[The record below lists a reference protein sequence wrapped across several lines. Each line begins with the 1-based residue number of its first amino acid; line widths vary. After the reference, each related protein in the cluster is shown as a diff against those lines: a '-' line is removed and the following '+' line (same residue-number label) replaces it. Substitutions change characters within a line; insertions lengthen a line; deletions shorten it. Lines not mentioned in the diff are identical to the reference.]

1 MKRMP
6 FSKKKFRRDILKT
19 LLLEDILT
27 ALNIQPN
34 EKQKGKKIKTVTK
47 DRTKINNHTLY
58 FRWNDRKVPVKKIKN
73 YKDVFIVTETPFANM
88 KKLKP
93 EQIIMVK
100 DLEESFFKFTSYYRH
115 LFNIPVVAITG
126 TCGKSTTKEMLKH
139 ILEEKYNVQAT
150 ISSKNGGYFNL
161 PYLMGI
167 DEDTDVAVFETAV
180 AKRGHMT
187 ESCKYF
193 YPNIG
198 IITMVDVDHTDTF
211 RSFDE
216 YLTEKAK
223 IMEGMNNE
231 GTLILNIDDPS
242 LSSLDTSKFKG
253 AIITFGKHKD
263 ADFKIKEYQH
273 DSLGMN
279 FCIEYKQ
286 SEFKGSIPGLG
297 EHNVYNAVTSL
308 AAAAILGVDLHYAL
322 KRLSSFHHMRSHFEI
337 IEGRNQITVVDD
349 TWKSNPASLKKGLET
364 LSSIELP
371 NQRKIAVLGRLVALG
386 EYADEEYE
394 KAGHLLGNSGIDVLI
409 TKGSIAKDF
418 AKPAIEA
425 GIDPD
430 NVYHFS
436 DVDEMKRF
444 FDSFLIPDDIIYFK
458 SGGQGQK
465 DRDIDGVIDYLRS

>member
-1 MKRMP
+1 MRMP

-58 FRWNDRKVPVKKIKN
+58 FRWHDRKVPVKKIKN

-167 DEDTDVAVFETAV
+167 DEDTGVAVFETAV

-193 YPNIG
+193 YPTIG

-273 DSLGMN
+273 DSSGMN

-349 TWKSNPASLKKGLET
+349 TWKSNPASLRKGLET
-364 LSSIELP
+364 LSSIALP
-371 NQRKIAVLGRLVALG
+371 NQRKIAVLGRLAALG

-430 NVYHFS
+430 NVYHFL

-444 FDSFLIPDDIIYFK
+444 LDSFLIPDDIIYFK

>member
-1 MKRMP
+1 M
-6 FSKKKFRRDILKT
+6 KT

-27 ALNIQPN
+27 ELNIQPN
-34 EKQKGKKIKTVTK
+34 EKQKGIKIKTVTK
-47 DRTKINNHTLY
+47 NRFKIKNHTLY
-58 FRWNDRKVPVKKIKN
+58 FHWHDRKVPVEKIKN
-73 YKDVFIVTETPFANM
+73 YKDVFIVTETPFDSM
-88 KKLKP
+88 EILKP

-139 ILEEKYNVQAT
+139 ILDEKYNVQAT
-150 ISSKNGGYFNL
+150 ISSRNGGAHNL

-180 AKRGHMT
+180 AERGHMT

-193 YPNIG
+193 FPTIG
-198 IITMVDVDHTDTF
+198 IITMVDVDHTDSF
-211 RSFDE
+211 RSFDD
-216 YLTEKAK
+216 YLREKAK
-223 IMEGMNNE
+223 IMKGMNNK
-231 GTLILNIDDPS
+231 GTLILNLDDPS
-242 LSSLDTSKFKG
+242 LSALDTSKFKG

-263 ADFKIKEYQH
+263 ADFKIKQYQRY
-273 DSLGMN
+273 SSGMT
-279 FCIEYKQ
+279 FDIEYKQ
-286 SEFKGSIPGLG
+286 RRFKGYIPGIG

-308 AAAAILGVDLHYAL
+308 VAARILGVDLHYAL

-349 TWKSNPASLKKGLET
+349 TWKSNPASLRKGLET
-364 LSSIELP
+364 LSSIALP
-371 NQRKIAVLGRLVALG
+371 NQRKIAVLGRMAPLG
-386 EYADEEYE
+386 KYADEEYV
-394 KAGHLLGNSGIDVLI
+394 KGGHLVGNLGIDVLI

-436 DVDEMKRF
+436 DADKMKRF

-458 SGGQGQK
+458 S
-465 DRDIDGVIDYLRS
+465 DLDIDDIIDYLRS

>member
-1 MKRMP
+1 
-6 FSKKKFRRDILKT
+6 LKT

-27 ALNIQPN
+27 ALNIKPN

-47 DRTKINNHTLY
+47 DSLKIKNHTLY
-58 FRWNDRKVPVKKIKN
+58 FHFDDSKVPVEKIKY

-100 DLEESFFKFTSYYRH
+100 DLEDSFFKFTSYYRH

-193 YPNIG
+193 YPTIG

-273 DSLGMN
+273 DSSGMT
-279 FCIEYKQ
+279 FCIEYRQ

-364 LSSIELP
+364 LSSIVLP

-436 DVDEMKRF
+436 DAGEMKRF
-444 FDSFLIPDDIIYFK
+444 FDTFLTPEDIVYFK
-458 SGGQGQK
+458 TGGE
-465 DRDIDGVIDYLRS
+465 DPDFEDVIDYLRS

>member
-1 MKRMP
+1 M
-6 FSKKKFRRDILKT
+6 KT

-34 EKQKGKKIKTVTK
+34 EKQKGKRIQTVTN
-47 DRTKINNHTLY
+47 DRFEINNHTLY
-58 FRWNDRKVPVKKIKN
+58 FRWYDREVPVKTIKN

-88 KKLKP
+88 ERLKP

-100 DLEESFFKFTSYYRH
+100 DLEDSFFKFTSYYRH

-150 ISSKNGGYFNL
+150 ISSKNADYYNL

-180 AKRGHMT
+180 SKRGDMT

-193 YPNIG
+193 YPTIG
-198 IITMVDVDHTDTF
+198 IITMIDVDHTDKI
-211 RSFDE
+211 RSFDD
-216 YLTEKAK
+216 YLAEKAK

-231 GTLILNIDDPS
+231 GTLILNIDDPY

-263 ADFKIKEYQH
+263 ADFKIKEFQH
-273 DSLGMN
+273 NSSGMT
-279 FCIEYKQ
+279 FSIEYKQ
-286 SEFKGSIPGLG
+286 SKFKGYIPGLG

-349 TWKSNPASLKKGLET
+349 TWKSNPASLRQGLET
-364 LSSIELP
+364 LSSIALP
-371 NQRKIAVLGRLVALG
+371 DQRKIAVLGRMASLG
-386 EYADEEYE
+386 KYADEEYE
-394 KAGHLLGNSGIDVLI
+394 KAGHLLGNLGIDVLI
-409 TKGSIAKDF
+409 TKGFIAKDF
-418 AKPAIEA
+418 VKPAIEA

-436 DVDEMKRF
+436 DADEMKRF
-444 FDSFLIPDDIIYFK
+444 FDSFLIPDDIVYFK
-458 SGGQGQK
+458 TGGE
-465 DRDIDGVIDYLRS
+465 DPDFEDVIDYLRS